1 MGTDVSGKVLDYF
14 KGRRVLITGGS
25 SGIGLATARRLRGC
39 GAHLILL
46 ARDAEKLD
54 GVKAE
59 LLGQAGGDAVIQTLS
74 VDVGDLGAVEAA
86 VRTLLQSTGVDILI
100 NNAGVVMPGHFLEL
114 PQAQFDEMMRINFM
128 GSVHLTRLL
137 LPAMIERGAGH
148 VAFVSSLGGL
158 MGIFGYTAYAASK
171 FAIRGFAEALRCE
184 VKPRGVRVSVIY
196 PPDTETPQHAFEQ
209 RYLPDE
215 TRAIAGNAK
224 CLSADEVAM
233 ALLKGMAA
241 GGFQIVPGFSSRM
254 ADVAYRLFPGMV
266 RSMFDGDVRKAGS
279 KKS

>member
-1 MGTDVSGKVLDYF
+1 MGATVSGKVLDYF
-14 KGRRVLITGGS
+14 KDKRVLVTGGS
-25 SGIGLATARRLRGC
+25 SGIGLSTARLLRSC
-39 GAHLILL
+39 GAHLVLL

-59 LLGQAGGDAVIQTLS
+59 LLGLPGGDATVRTLS
-74 VDVGDLGAVEAA
+74 VDVGDLDAVGVAVEG
-86 VRTLLQSTGVDILI
+86 LLRDTGIDVLI
-100 NNAGVVMPGHFLEL
+100 NNAGVVMPGHFLDL
-114 PQAQFDEMMRINFM
+114 PQAQFDEMMAINLM

-137 LPAMIERGAGH
+137 LPAMIGRGAGH

-171 FAIRGFAEALRCE
+171 FAVRGFAEALRCE
-184 VKPRGVRVSVIY
+184 VKPRGIRVSVIY

-224 CLSADEVAM
+224 CLAPGEVAT
-233 ALLKGMAA
+233 ALLQGMAA
-241 GGFQIVPGFSSRM
+241 GRFQIVPGFSSRM

-266 RSMFDGDVRKAGS
+266 RSMFDGDVRKAGTKGS
-279 KKS
+279 